1 MKLTILALGTRMPDW
16 VERGVAEYS
25 KRLPPEIKLDWR
37 ELPLAA
43 RGKSGNSQ
51 AVVREAETIRKA
63 LPSQDRLV
71 ILDVQG
77 RSFGTEKLADKL
89 ADWQMTGMNYSIVIG
104 GPDGV
109 EQSLLQEADLLW
121 SLSPLTLPHPLVRV
135 VLAEQLYRA
144 WSINA
149 GHPYHRS

>member
-16 VERGVAEYS
+16 VEHGVAEYS
-25 KRLPPEIKLDWR
+25 KRMPPEIKLDWR

-51 AVVREAETIRKA
+51 AVVREAEAIRKA
-63 LPSQDRLV
+63 LPPQDRLV
-71 ILDVQG
+71 ILDVLG
-77 RSFGTEKLADKL
+77 SSFSTEKLAHKL
-89 ADWQMTGMNYSIVIG
+89 ADWQMSGMNYSIVIG

>member
-16 VERGVAEYS
+16 VERGVLEYS
-25 KRLPPEIKLDWR
+25 KRLPPEIGLDWR
-37 ELPLAA
+37 ELPLAT

-51 AVVREAETIRKA
+51 ALVREAETIRKA
-63 LPSQDRLV
+63 LPPQDRLV
-71 ILDVQG
+71 ILDVLG
-77 RSFGTEKLADKL
+77 RSFSTEKLATKL
-89 ADWQMTGMNYSIVIG
+89 ADWQMSAMNYSIVIG

-109 EQSLLQEADLLW
+109 EQSLLREADLLW

>member
-1 MKLTILALGTRMPDW
+1 VKLTVLALGTRMPTW
-16 VERGVAEYS
+16 VERGIAEYG
-25 KRLPPEIKLDWR
+25 KRLPPEIKLLWR

-43 RGKSGNSQ
+43 RGKSGNAQ
-51 AVVREAETIRKA
+51 AVARETEAIRKA
-63 LPSQDRLV
+63 LPAQDRV
-71 ILDVQG
+71 VVLDVLGQ
-77 RSFGTEKLADKL
+77 SFGTEKLAVKL
-89 ADWQMTGMNYSIVIG
+89 ADWQMSGMNYSIVIG

-109 EQSLLQEADLLW
+109 ERSLQQQADLLW

-135 VLAEQLYRA
+135 VLVEQLYRA